1 MFENEAE
8 ISLVYLGLFRIH
20 LITSSL
26 PRQNAKC
33 YLVTGVGIPVISFWL
48 HLLSLVFVDSIKVC
62 QEILRLYNIF

>member
-8 ISLVYLGLFRIH
+8 LSLVYLGLFRIN

-33 YLVTGVGIPVISFWL
+33 FLVTRVGIPVISFWL
-48 HLLSLVFVDSIKVC
+48 HVIFLVFVDSITVC